1 MSLFELGHGRRS
13 RFRVFIRA
21 QLPLLLC
28 VVFLAVSVAVFLPS
42 AFTSAFFITGL
53 ALIAVASAAA
63 VVLPWETTAA
73 SWMISIAV
81 ADILGVA
88 FIRAELYNVA
98 GISVLVI
105 FPVLWLAYGFRLTG
119 AIVAVGGTMF
129 VSVFP
134 YLVSGSR
141 PVDGT
146 AWLGVVILPVLI
158 VGVAV
163 VVNLA
168 AVQLR
173 GNRRKLAAAS
183 QDQAVALRRA
193 LDNEILSQSIL
204 DAVDAGIA
212 FYSAE
217 NELVLSNRLAE
228 QMAQDGGFRLDQ
240 PPYASPNLLSTDRG
254 TPIPLDEQMI
264 PRVLRGETVE
274 NHMQWVNT
282 PERHAGALASSRQ
295 VRREDGELL
304 GTVIVAYDI
313 TELANAI
320 ADRDEFLGT
329 VSHELRTP
337 LTSVLGY
344 LELIADDID
353 PSEVT
358 TLRYVET
365 VRRSMA
371 SLADRMKYLLS
382 ASETDLVLNRKPIDI
397 GTVVASSIERVADDA
412 ALKGITVENEIERSE
427 TVTADQ
433 ARIAQAVEELLTN
446 ALKFGAAGST
456 VTVSQESDTESVT
469 LGVTGISSSITPA
482 EQARI
487 FDRFFRGQNARDG
500 AVQGFGLGL
509 FIVTNI
515 MTAHHGSIAMNETP
529 GGGKRFTLVLPREAD
544 GPGTKSSAASND
556 WLLRGR
562 SA

>member
-1 MSLFELGHGRRS
+1 MSLFEVGQGRQS
-13 RFRVFIRA
+13 RFRVFVRA

-28 VVFLAVSVAVFLPS
+28 VSFLAVAVAVFLPS
-42 AFTSAFFITGL
+42 AFASAFFIAGL

-63 VVLPWETTAA
+63 VILPWETTAA

-105 FPVLWLAYGFRLTG
+105 FPVLWLAYGFRLAG
-119 AIVAVGGTMF
+119 AVVAVAGTMF

-183 QDQAVALRRA
+183 QEQAVALRRA

-204 DAVDAGIA
+204 DAVNAGIA
-212 FYSAE
+212 FYSAD
-217 NELVLSNRLAE
+217 NKLILSNRLAE
-228 QMAQDGGFRLDQ
+228 QMAHDGGFHLDR
-240 PPYASPNLLSTDRG
+240 PPYSSPTMLSADRG

-264 PRVLRGETVE
+264 PRALRGETVE

-282 PERHAGALASSRQ
+282 PERHAGALASARQ

-320 ADRDEFLGT
+320 TDRDGFLGT
-329 VSHELRTP
+329 VAHELRTP
-337 LTSVLGY
+337 LTAALGY
-344 LELIADDID
+344 LELIADEID

-382 ASETDLVLNRKPIDI
+382 ASETDLVLNRKPIDLVA
-397 GTVVASSIERVADDA
+397 VVASRIERVSDDA
-412 ALKGITVENEIERSE
+412 ALKGISVVNETTGSTI
-427 TVTADQ
+427 VTADR
-433 ARIAQAVEELLTN
+433 ARIAQAIEELLTN
-446 ALKFGAAGST
+446 ALKFSTAGST
-456 VTVSQESDTESVT
+456 VTASLVSHAEGDAVSVT
-469 LGVTGISSSITPA
+469 SSGSSIPLA
-482 EQARI
+482 EQGRI
-487 FDRFFRGQNARDG
+487 FDRFFRGQNARDN
-500 AVQGFGLGL
+500 AIQGFGLGL

-515 MTAHHGSIAMNETP
+515 MAAHHGGLALHSAP
-529 GGGKRFTLVLPREAD
+529 GGGTRFTLTLPRSDNES
-544 GPGTKSSAASND
+544 P
-556 WLLRGR
+556 
-562 SA
+562 

>member
-53 ALIAVASAAA
+53 ALIAVASTAA
-63 VVLPWETTAA
+63 VALPWETTAA

-337 LTSVLGY
+337 LTSVRGY

-515 MTAHHGSIAMNETP
+515 MTAHHGRIEVHGAA
-529 GGGKRFTLVLPREAD
+529 GGGIRFTIAFPTRLSEETGLSE
-544 GPGTKSSAASND
+544 G
-556 WLLRGR
+556 
-562 SA
+562 

>member
-1 MSLFELGHGRRS
+1 MSLFEVGHGRRN
-13 RFRVFIRA
+13 RFRVFVRA

-42 AFTSAFFITGL
+42 AFTSAFFIAGL

-63 VVLPWETTAA
+63 VLLPWETTAA
-73 SWMISIAV
+73 SWMMSIAV
-81 ADILGVA
+81 ADILGIA

-119 AIVAVGGTMF
+119 AVIAVAGTMF

-397 GTVVASSIERVADDA
+397 GSVVASCIERVADDA
-412 ALKGITVENEIERSE
+412 ALKGITVEYEIERSE

-456 VTVSQESDTESVT
+456 VTVSQESDAESVT
-469 LGVTGISSSITPA
+469 LGVTGISSSITLA
-482 EQARI
+482 EQTRI

-515 MTAHHGSIAMNETP
+515 MTAHHGSLAMNETP

-544 GPGTKSSAASND
+544 GPGAQSSTASND